1 MADFQVGGQAVIEG
15 VMIRSA
21 THISTAVRRADNSIL
36 VKTTGAHA
44 AVEALQDSF
53 ASDYSR
59 IYLAVRDDVDWDC
72 IVQFFG

>member
-36 VKTTGAHA
+36 VKTTAHTPLSKRYKIFSLPIIRGFISL
-44 AVEALQDSF
+44 V
-53 ASDYSR
+53 
-59 IYLAVRDDVDWDC
+59 
-72 IVQFFG
+72 